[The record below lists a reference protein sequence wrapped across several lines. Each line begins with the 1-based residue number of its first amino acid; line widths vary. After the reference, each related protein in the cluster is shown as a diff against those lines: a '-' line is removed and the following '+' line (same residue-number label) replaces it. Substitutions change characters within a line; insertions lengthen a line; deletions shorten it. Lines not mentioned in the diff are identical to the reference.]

1 MGADVNYKNNSGNPN
16 IQYHDIVDEV
26 DGEPRAQGS
35 VAERS
40 KALV

>member
-1 MGADVNYKNNSGNPN
+1 MIIIISKFSFHFALASFKQIIS
-16 IQYHDIVDEV
+16 IKKLTLRSQ
-26 DGEPRAQGS
+26 QGS